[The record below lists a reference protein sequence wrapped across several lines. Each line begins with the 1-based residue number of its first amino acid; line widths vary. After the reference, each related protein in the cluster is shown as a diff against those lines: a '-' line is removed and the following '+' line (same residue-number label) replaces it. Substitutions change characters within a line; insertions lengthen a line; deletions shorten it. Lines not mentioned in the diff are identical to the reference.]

1 MSIAPRAGCM
11 KRTSGSGVK
20 LKRVFDIHAHIY
32 PDAIASHAVR
42 AISEAYD
49 GVPIQNDGRL
59 DTLISK
65 LDEAEIRAAAIHSVA
80 TTPHHAESINRYI
93 LGVAQA
99 HPRRFVPFASL
110 HPDMPDLEAAVED
123 VVEKGFAGVKLHPEC
138 QRFLVD
144 EPRAIRLL
152 GLLAGRLP
160 VLMHCGDMHLD
171 NSAPERVLRML
182 DKVPD
187 LTLICAHL
195 GGWTSWEKSSRALI
209 GSGVYADCSS
219 SLFALDGETA
229 VRILRGYGVDHV
241 FFGSDYPAWTPGEE
255 LERFF
260 RLPLDG
266 DEREQIL
273 WDNAKRMFA
282 NALPLADGGQT

>member
-1 MSIAPRAGCM
+1 M
-11 KRTSGSGVK
+11 KRTSGSGMK

-152 GLLAGRLP
+152 ELLAGRLP

>member
-11 KRTSGSGVK
+11 KRTSGSGMK

>member
-1 MSIAPRAGCM
+1 M
-11 KRTSGSGVK
+11 KRTSGSGMK

-59 DTLISK
+59 DTLISR

-152 GLLAGRLP
+152 ELLAGRLP

>member
-11 KRTSGSGVK
+11 KRTSGSGMK

-152 GLLAGRLP
+152 ELLAGRLP

>member
-1 MSIAPRAGCM
+1 M
-11 KRTSGSGVK
+11 K

-123 VVEKGFAGVKLHPEC
+123 VVEKGFAASSCIRSASGFWSMSRGPSGCLSCWRGVC
-138 QRFLVD
+138 R
-144 EPRAIRLL
+144 
-152 GLLAGRLP
+152 
-160 VLMHCGDMHLD
+160 C
-171 NSAPERVLRML
+171 
-182 DKVPD
+182 
-187 LTLICAHL
+187 
-195 GGWTSWEKSSRALI
+195 
-209 GSGVYADCSS
+209 
-219 SLFALDGETA
+219 
-229 VRILRGYGVDHV
+229 
-241 FFGSDYPAWTPGEE
+241 
-255 LERFF
+255 
-260 RLPLDG
+260 
-266 DEREQIL
+266 
-273 WDNAKRMFA
+273 
-282 NALPLADGGQT
+282 

>member
-11 KRTSGSGVK
+11 KRTSGSGMK

-241 FFGSDYPAWTPGEE
+241 FFGSDYPAWTPGKE

>member
-1 MSIAPRAGCM
+1 M
-11 KRTSGSGVK
+11 K

-59 DTLISK
+59 DTLISR

-152 GLLAGRLP
+152 ELLAGRLP